1 MLAHAYYNVG
11 MMHFIKNDYDKAIE
25 FFKESQKI
33 RPGNIVTESISEC
46 NRAKALAEEMQKVD
60 DKAAIEIEKSNN
72 QAQKAEQ
79 SQIANTLTNADIIAL
94 TEKKLPTNLIIQK
107 IKTSTCNFNTSTD
120 ELVKLTNAGVSEDV
134 ILLMM
139 EKK

>member
-1 MLAHAYYNVG
+1 
-11 MMHFIKNDYDKAIE
+11 
-25 FFKESQKI
+25 
-33 RPGNIVTESISEC
+33 
-46 NRAKALAEEMQKVD
+46 MQKVD

-72 QAQKAEQ
+72 QSQQAEQ
-79 SQIANTLTNADIIAL
+79 SQIANTLTNADIISL